1 MSEGGWSPRCSVKLL
16 HKRYEMNDEETGKWV
31 VLNFFPHS
39 PTYVYGFFDNK
50 EQAHAYAQTNG
61 MTKNGNAYAVHMVHN
76 AHYQEDASD
85 YVGMGWVG
93 RDGRP

>member
-1 MSEGGWSPRCSVKLL
+1 MGEGGWSPRRSVKLL
-16 HKRYEMNDEETGKWV
+16 QKRYEMNDEETGKWI

-39 PTYVYGFFDNK
+39 PTYVYGFFDDK

-61 MTKNGNAYAVHMVHN
+61 MTENGNAYSVHMVHN

-85 YVGMGWVG
+85 YAGMGWVG
-93 RDGRP
+93 RDGRA